1 MRKNENVEKDVVII
15 GAGPAGLSAGLY
27 AGREL
32 LDVLIIEEGIP
43 GGQTNV
49 IHKIDNYLGFPDGIE
64 GFELAKRFKESI
76 EPYKNVSIVMGG
88 VEEVLKKGDFF
99 EVRYGG
105 GNVLASAVIVCSG
118 IKQKMLGVKGE
129 KEFFGRGVSVCATC
143 DGLFFKNKE
152 VIMVGGG
159 DTAVKEAIFLTRF
172 ASKVKVVHRRDEF
185 RAEKILQDELKK
197 NPKIEMWTNRVVEEI
212 VGTSKVEGV
221 FVKNLKT
228 NEKEFVKAD
237 GVFIHI
243 GVIPRTEFLK
253 GIEGIEYDED
263 CFIITDERMQ
273 TGVKG
278 VFSAG
283 DVRSKKFRQVSI
295 SVGEGAI
302 AGLSASEY
310 VESIKRGRL

>member
-1 MRKNENVEKDVVII
+1 MERDLAII
-15 GAGPAGLSAGLY
+15 GAGPAGLTAGLY

-43 GGQTNV
+43 GGQTNLS
-49 IHKIDNYLGFPDGIE
+49 HKIENYPGFPGGIE
-64 GFELAKRFKESI
+64 GIELAKKLKESI
-76 EPYKNVSIVMGG
+76 DDYKNVSIVMGS
-88 VEEVLKKGDFF
+88 VEKVLKMDNFF
-99 EVRYGG
+99 EVRFGKES
-105 GNVLASAVIVCSG
+105 VLSKAVIVCSG

-143 DGLFFKNKE
+143 DALFFKNKE

-159 DTAVKEAIFLTRF
+159 DTAVKEALFLTRI

-185 RAEKILQDELKK
+185 RAERILQEELKR
-197 NPKIEMWTNRVVEEI
+197 NPKIELWTSRVVEEI
-212 VGTSKVEGV
+212 VGTSRVEGV
-221 FVKNLKT
+221 YVRNLKT
-228 NEKEFVKAD
+228 NEREFIKAD

-243 GVIPRTEFLK
+243 GVIPRTEFLMEV
-253 GIEGIEYDED
+253 EGIKFDKD
-263 CFIITDERMQ
+263 GFIITNEYME

-278 VFSAG
+278 LFAAG

-295 SVGEGAI
+295 SVGEGAV

-310 VESIKRGRL
+310 VESIKRGEI

>member
-1 MRKNENVEKDVVII
+1 MERDVVII
-15 GAGPAGLSAGLY
+15 GAGPAGLTAGLY

-49 IHKIDNYLGFPDGIE
+49 THKIENYPGFPGGIE
-64 GFELAKRFKESI
+64 GVELAKRLKESVDD
-76 EPYKNVSIVMGG
+76 YKNVSLIMGS
-88 VEEVLKKGDFF
+88 VEKVIKRDRFF
-99 EVRYGG
+99 EVVYGG
-105 GNVLASAVIVCSG
+105 ESVIGKAVIVCSG

-143 DGLFFKNKE
+143 DAMFFKNKE

-159 DTAVKEAIFLTRF
+159 DTAVKEALYLARV

-185 RAEKILQDELKK
+185 RAEKILQDELRK
-197 NPKIEMWTNRVVEEI
+197 NPKIELWTFRVVEEI

-221 FVKNLKT
+221 YVKNLKT
-228 NEKEFVKAD
+228 NEKEFIKAD

-243 GVIPRTEFLK
+243 GVIPRTDFLK
-253 GIEGIEYDED
+253 EIDGIEYDENG
-263 CFIITDERMQ
+263 FIITDENMETKVR
-273 TGVKG
+273 GL
-278 VFSAG
+278 FAAG

-295 SVGEGAI
+295 SVGEGAV
-302 AGLSASEY
+302 AGLAASEY
-310 VESIKRGRL
+310 VESIKRGEK

>member
-1 MRKNENVEKDVVII
+1 MERDVVII
-15 GAGPAGLSAGLY
+15 GAGPAGLTAGLY

-49 IHKIDNYLGFPDGIE
+49 THKIENYPGFPGGIE
-64 GFELAKRFKESI
+64 GVELAERLKESVDD
-76 EPYKNVSIVMGG
+76 YKNVNIAMGS
-88 VEEVLKKGDFF
+88 VEKVVKKDKVF
-99 EVRYGG
+99 EVIYGG
-105 GNVLASAVIVCSG
+105 ESVTGKAVIVCSG

-143 DGLFFKNKE
+143 DAMFFKNKE

-159 DTAVKEAIFLTRF
+159 DTAVKEALYLARV

-185 RAEKILQDELKK
+185 RAEKILQDELRK
-197 NPKIEMWTNRVVEEI
+197 NPKIELWTFRVVEEI

-221 FVKNLKT
+221 YVKNLKT
-228 NEKEFVKAD
+228 NEKEFIKAD

-243 GVIPRTEFLK
+243 GVIPRTDFLK
-253 GIEGIEYDED
+253 EIDGIEYDENG
-263 CFIITDERMQ
+263 FIITDENMETKVR
-273 TGVKG
+273 GL
-278 VFSAG
+278 FAAG

-295 SVGEGAI
+295 SVGEGAV
-302 AGLSASEY
+302 AGLAASEY
-310 VESIKRGRL
+310 VESIKRGEK